1 MTMAVAEISVV
12 PVGTSGPSVSGYV
25 VRAVEIVRASG
36 LKYELSSMGTNVEG
50 DVQAILGLTQRVH
63 EACFAQGAV
72 RVLTTLK
79 IDDRRDKPLS
89 IEGKKAAVTA
99 KLK

>member
-1 MTMAVAEISVV
+1 MAVAEISVV
-12 PVGTSGPSVSGYV
+12 PVGTAGASISSYV
-25 VRAVEIVRASG
+25 VGAVEIVRASG

-50 DVQAILGLTQRVH
+50 DVQAILDLAKRVH

-89 IEGKKAAVTA
+89 IDGKKTAVTA
-99 KLK
+99 RLK

>member
-1 MTMAVAEISVV
+1 MAVAEISVV
-12 PVGTSGPSVSGYV
+12 PVGAGPSISSYV
-25 VRAVEIVRASG
+25 ARAVEIVKSSG

-50 DVQAILGLTQRVH
+50 DVSSILAVVMKVH

-79 IDDRRDKPLS
+79 IDDRRDKTLT
-89 IEGKKAAVTA
+89 IDGKKAAVTA
-99 KLK
+99 KLI

>member
-1 MTMAVAEISVV
+1 MAVAEISIV
-12 PVGTSGPSVSGYV
+12 PVGTAGASISDFVA
-25 VRAVEIVRASG
+25 RAVEIVRASG

-50 DVQAILGLTQRVH
+50 DVRAILDLTIKVH
-63 EACFAQGAV
+63 EACFSQGAV

-89 IEGKKAAVTA
+89 IDGKKAAVAA

>member
-1 MTMAVAEISVV
+1 MAVAEISVV
-12 PVGTSGPSVSGYV
+12 PVGTGKTSISEFV
-25 VRAVEIVRASG
+25 VRAVEIVKASG

-50 DVQAILGLTQRVH
+50 DVSAILELVGKVH
-63 EACFAQGAV
+63 EACFQMGAL

-89 IEGKKAAVTA
+89 IESKKKSVET

>member
-1 MTMAVAEISVV
+1 MAVAEISVI
-12 PVGTSGPSVSGYV
+12 PLGTGASVSSYV

-50 DVQAILGLTQRVH
+50 DVKAILDLTARVH

-72 RVLTTLK
+72 RVLTTVK
-79 IDDRRDKPLS
+79 IDDRRDKHLS
-89 IEGKKAAVTA
+89 IDGKKSAVIT
-99 KLK
+99 KLAG